1 MCFSKLFHKQEPIS
15 PESLKPQSTVQI
27 ELAELR
33 DLLTSTAPGASII
46 MADNWKLLC
55 NYEDVALFLAQDQT
69 NKTDYESEEY
79 DCDDFS
85 FRLKGQFSI
94 PGWAALAL
102 GICWT
107 NDHALNCFMDEDK
120 KLWFIEPQTDT
131 ITDTLE
137 NIRLIIM

>member
-1 MCFSKLFHKQEPIS
+1 MCLSLFNKKPTID
-15 PESLKPQSTVQI
+15 PEAVEPQSTAKI
-27 ELAELR
+27 EGLELQA
-33 DLLTSTAPGASII
+33 LLTIAAPSASVF

-69 NKTDYESEEY
+69 NKVEYISEEF

-107 NDHALNCFMDEDK
+107 NDHALNCFVDEDR
-120 KLWFIEPQTDT
+120 KLWFIEPQNDT
-131 ITDTLE
+131 IIDTLE

>member
-1 MCFSKLFHKQEPIS
+1 MCLSLFNKKPTID
-15 PESLKPQSTVQI
+15 PETVEPQSTAKI
-27 ELAELR
+27 EGLELQA
-33 DLLTSTAPGASII
+33 LLTIAAPSASVF
-46 MADNWKLLC
+46 MADNWKYLC
-55 NYEDVALFLAQDQT
+55 RFSDVALFVAMDIN
-69 NKTDYESEEY
+69 NKIDYIAEEY

-107 NDHALNCFMDEDK
+107 NNHALNCFVDEDK
-120 KLWFIEPQTDT
+120 KLWFIEPQNDT
-131 ITDTLE
+131 IIDTLE

>member
-1 MCFSKLFHKQEPIS
+1 MCLSFFNRKPIVEP
-15 PESLKPQSTVQI
+15 ETVDPQSTIEI
-27 ELAELR
+27 ELAELHT
-33 DLLTSTAPGASII
+33 LLTSTAPDANII
-46 MADNWKLLC
+46 LADNWKYLC
-55 NYEDVALFLAQDQT
+55 SYEDVALFLAQDQT
-69 NKTDYESEEY
+69 NKVEYISEEF

-107 NDHALNCFMDEDK
+107 NNHALNCFVDEDK
-120 KLWFIEPQTDT
+120 KLWFIEPQNDT
-131 ITDTLE
+131 ITDVLE